1 MTAAYHQ
8 LLHLHNN
15 HRFATVTIS
24 AFGQHFDIY
33 RDQVKLGMVPYSE
46 EDKRNIIN
54 HQWEDVHPLTR
65 HIPIERFLSVL
76 APVAS

>member
-1 MTAAYHQ
+1 MAILIPCFGAGGGGV
-8 LLHLHNN
+8 
-15 HRFATVTIS
+15 AGEG

-33 RDQVKLGMVPYSE
+33 RDQDKLGMVPYSE
-46 EDKRNIIN
+46 EDKRSIID

-76 APVAS
+76 APAAS